1 MSDAR
6 DVGAKVFGE
15 VLGGNTEAGLRES
28 FKSDAFG
35 IQIAKFAAEFA
46 FGTIW
51 SRDGLERK
59 QRSLVTMGILIG
71 LRQFDELK
79 IHTQI
84 ALRNGLTVKEIEE
97 VLYQALPYAGFPA
110 CNLAKA
116 AMEEGLKEAGQLPS
130 T

>member
-6 DVGAKVFGE
+6 DVGAKLFGD
-15 VLGGNTEAGLRES
+15 VLGGQTEADLRES
-28 FKSDAFG
+28 FKSNAFG
-35 IQIAKFAAEFA
+35 VQMAKFAAEFA

-51 SRDGLERK
+51 SREGLERK
-59 QRSLVTMGILIG
+59 QRSLVTIGILIA

-97 VLYQALPYAGFPA
+97 VLYQAIPYAGFPA

-116 AMEEGLKEAGQLPS
+116 AMEESLKEAGQLP
-130 T
+130 TA